1 MLFTLRRNNEFAKAS
16 VRFSTFNRSTGTRV
30 RRKVGHNTVC
40 IFSFQNIPFTHVLWL
55 WHVLSVHA
63 AISFHLFKRHDEI
76 VFASYLTVDDRTAD
90 LLDWLDV
97 AEYRA
102 ALYSTG

>member
-1 MLFTLRRNNEFAKAS
+1 MYIFIPEYSFYPRAI
-16 VRFSTFNRSTGTRV
+16 NR
-30 RRKVGHNTVC
+30 
-40 IFSFQNIPFTHVLWL
+40 L